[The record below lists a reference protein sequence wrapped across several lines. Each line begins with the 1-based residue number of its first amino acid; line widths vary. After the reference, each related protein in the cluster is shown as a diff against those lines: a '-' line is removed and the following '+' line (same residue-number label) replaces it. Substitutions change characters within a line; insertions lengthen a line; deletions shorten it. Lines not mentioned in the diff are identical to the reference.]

1 MSAGLDAPPRAPEPA
16 PAVPRFVARRAP
28 LVLLSGGKGGVGKTT
43 VATNLAVELARRGR
57 RTLLVDTDFGLGDVQ
72 VFLRIAE
79 APTIEDAL
87 AGRRTLADCLVRARD
102 GLDVLLAGNGTAA
115 MGHLGAAA
123 RERFIADLGELA
135 HDYDLV
141 LADGAAGIGPD
152 VLGLA
157 SAADHV
163 LVVTTP
169 EPAAVTDAY
178 GLIKALVTRVD
189 ATHGG
194 VPELSTPEIVVNR
207 AAGIDEARSIARKLG
222 GVCERFL
229 ARSPRM
235 AGWLP
240 ASRSVASSAIEQ
252 RPFADDERAD
262 GGRRAL
268 VTSCLGRLAER
279 LEALARPAGALSRAQ
294 GRSGDGR

>member
-1 MSAGLDAPPRAPEPA
+1 
-16 PAVPRFVARRAP
+16 
-28 LVLLSGGKGGVGKTT
+28 
-43 VATNLAVELARRGR
+43 
-57 RTLLVDTDFGLGDVQ
+57 
-72 VFLRIAE
+72 
-79 APTIEDAL
+79 
-87 AGRRTLADCLVRARD
+87 
-102 GLDVLLAGNGTAA
+102 
-115 MGHLGAAA
+115 MGHLGDDA
-123 RERFIADLGELA
+123 RGRFLSQLAELA
-135 HDYDLV
+135 PDYDLV

-157 SAADHV
+157 GAADHV

-178 GLIKALVTRVD
+178 GLIKALVTRID
-189 ATHGG
+189 AVRHGA
-194 VPELSTPEIVVNR
+194 PELSTPEIVVNR
-207 AAGIDEARSIARKLG
+207 AAGIDEARSIARKLA

-240 ASRSVASSAIEQ
+240 ASRAIARSATDQ
-252 RPFADDERAD
+252 RPFADEEHAD

-268 VTSCLGRLAER
+268 VTSCLGRLVER
-279 LEALARPAGALSRAQ
+279 LEALTPRSAPVSRAQ

>member
-1 MSAGLDAPPRAPEPA
+1 MNAPVLTPRPRNPRSGTRAPI
-16 PAVPRFVARRAP
+16 V
-28 LVLLSGGKGGVGKTT
+28 LVTGGKGGVGKTT
-43 VATNLAVELARRGR
+43 LAANTAFALARRGR
-57 RTLLVDTDFGLGDVQ
+57 RVLLVDLDLGLADAHVL
-72 VFLRIAE
+72 LRIS
-79 APTIEDAL
+79 PPRTLEDAL
-87 AGRRTLADCLVRARD
+87 FGRCELRDCIVRAEL
-102 GLDVLLAGNGTAA
+102 GLDVLAASSGTPA
-115 MGHLGAAA
+115 MGQLGDELRA
-123 RERFIADLGELA
+123 RLCAGLRELA
-135 HDYDLV
+135 RDYDILV
-141 LADGAAGIGPD
+141 ADGAAGIGPD
-152 VLGLA
+152 VLAFCGL
-157 SAADHV
+157 ADHV

-169 EPAAVTDAY
+169 EPMAMTDAY